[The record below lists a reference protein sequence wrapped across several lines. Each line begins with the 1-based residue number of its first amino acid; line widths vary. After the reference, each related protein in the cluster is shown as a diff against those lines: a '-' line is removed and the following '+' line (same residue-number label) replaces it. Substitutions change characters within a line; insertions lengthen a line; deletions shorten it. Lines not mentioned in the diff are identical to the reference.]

1 MNKTLLLAKTLL
13 KNGSGKTGNGK
24 TKSKVS
30 KRVLYIILLLL
41 AFIPIISMIS
51 GLISVLYTSF
61 AQVNQEGM
69 LLGLG
74 LTISSI
80 VIFTFG
86 IFYVINVFYFS
97 QDIEHLLPLPLKPSQ
112 ILTGK
117 FIVTLLYEY
126 LTELFLLAPILITF
140 GIRSGAGVLYYV
152 YSLIIFLTLPIIP
165 LVLSSVIAMIVMRFT
180 SIAKNKDRFRLFGGV
195 IAIVFGLG
203 INMFI
208 QKATRS
214 VNPDQ
219 LQEMILSGNNSMIG
233 LITNTF
239 PSTKLSAT
247 ALIEATALRGF
258 IAMLGFIAL
267 SALIYVVFAI
277 LGERLY
283 FKGVM
288 GISESSSK
296 RERVTDEQLDRQ
308 TTQNSTIKAHLIK
321 EIKVL
326 FRTPVYFINCVLV
339 SFLMPVLICIPLLTS
354 SGQLGNIQEISN
366 MMADNKI
373 AGLIIGIG
381 FAFFLFASGG
391 NPTASTAISREG
403 SNLYVLKYLPVPYS
417 KPLVAKALT
426 GALTSMISVVLILPV
441 AIFLIK
447 LPIILAVQLFILS
460 VPAVLFGNFAGLII
474 DTFSPKLN
482 WDNEQKAVKQNMN
495 SFLSMLLN
503 FVVAGI
509 IVAVSIFFEV
519 NVLVMFGSLLVI
531 FIVLDIILYRIL
543 ITKGSKWLSNIEA

>member
-13 KNGSGKTGNGK
+13 KNGSGKTGKGK
-24 TKSKVS
+24 TKS
-30 KRVLYIILLLL
+30 KRVLYIVLLLC

-51 GLISVLYTSF
+51 GLIAVLYTSF
-61 AQVNQEGM
+61 AQVNQESM

-140 GIRSGAGVLYYV
+140 GIKSGAGVLYYV
-152 YSLIIFLTLPIIP
+152 YALIIFLALPIVP

-180 SIAKNKDRFRLFGGV
+180 NIAKNKDRFRLFGGV
-195 IAIVFGLG
+195 IAVVFGLG

-208 QKATRS
+208 QKFSRS

-219 LQEMILSGNNSMIG
+219 LQEMILSGNNSMLG

-258 IAMLGFIAL
+258 VGLLGFIAL
-267 SALIYVVFAI
+267 SALVYAVFAI

-288 GISESSSK
+288 GISESTSK

-308 TTQNSTIKAHLIK
+308 TAQNSTIKAHLIK
-321 EIKVL
+321 EIKLVL
-326 FRTPVYFINCVLV
+326 RTPVYFINCVLI
-339 SFLMPVLICIPLLTS
+339 SFLSPVFVCIPLFAS
-354 SGQLGNIQEISN
+354 SGKLGNIEGISQL
-366 MMADNKI
+366 MADENI
-373 AGLIIGIG
+373 AGIIIGIG
-381 FAFFLFASGG
+381 FALFLFVAGA
-391 NPTASTAISREG
+391 NPTAATAISREG
-403 SNLYVLKYLPVPYS
+403 SNLYVLKYLPVPYA

-426 GALTSMISVVLILPV
+426 GALTSMISVVLILPI

-447 LPIILAVQLFILS
+447 LPIILAVQLLILS

-482 WDNEQKAVKQNMN
+482 WDTEQKAVKQNMN
-495 SFLSMLLN
+495 SLFSMLVN
-503 FVVAGI
+503 FIVAGI
-509 IVAVSIFFEV
+509 IVAVSIFFDV
-519 NVLVMFGSLLVI
+519 NMLVMFGSLLVL

-543 ITKGSKWLSNIEA
+543 VTKGSKWLSKIEA